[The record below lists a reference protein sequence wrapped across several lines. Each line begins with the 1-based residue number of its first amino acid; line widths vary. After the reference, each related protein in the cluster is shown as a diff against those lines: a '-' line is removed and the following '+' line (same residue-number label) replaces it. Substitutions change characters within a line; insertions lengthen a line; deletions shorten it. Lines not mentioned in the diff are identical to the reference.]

1 MSQAHHDN
9 HHEEGG
15 YHATYKG
22 YLIGFVLSVILTAI
36 PFWLVMGKVLPTPQ
50 LTAFVILGFAAVQM
64 VVHMV
69 YFLHMN
75 AKVEGGWSMLALIFT
90 VAVVVIML
98 SGSIW
103 VLYHLNTNMMPSVD
117 PQSCATCRD
126 DPDNPASAPLHSPP
140 RRAFHRGGV
149 GVRGVFGFGRVASQA
164 PGLERRP
171 DRASRSPGACTRR
184 GRASAWGLACAEA
197 RNRRIPACEPAW
209 PLPASA

>member
-117 PQSCATCRD
+117 PQ
-126 DPDNPASAPLHSPP
+126 
-140 RRAFHRGGV
+140 V
-149 GVRGVFGFGRVASQA
+149 M
-164 PGLERRP
+164 
-171 DRASRSPGACTRR
+171 
-184 GRASAWGLACAEA
+184 
-197 RNRRIPACEPAW
+197 RNMP
-209 PLPASA
+209 